1 MLGSGLDDCFRPVLG
16 GRCKPGTLSVWRA
29 LVWLL
34 RLGVRRLGRRG
45 GWARQHLWWRAD
57 RQRQGL
63 PSGVRV
69 NGGDVTQ
76 AVVKGP
82 VGEEA
87 AVLGATGHDVFR
99 WLWRQR
105 CGAWGLS
112 QSLVAYGCS
121 GPRGQNLGWG
131 NRGLCL
137 VISSWLPDT
146 TLPPRVPPHSLPLAG
161 PALSPL
167 PF

>member
-1 MLGSGLDDCFRPVLG
+1 M
-16 GRCKPGTLSVWRA
+16 
-29 LVWLL
+29 
-34 RLGVRRLGRRG
+34 
-45 GWARQHLWWRAD
+45 
-57 RQRQGL
+57 
-63 PSGVRV
+63 
-69 NGGDVTQ
+69 TQ

-146 TLPPRVPPHSLPLAG
+146 TLPPRVPPHSLPLAE

>member
-1 MLGSGLDDCFRPVLG
+1 MLGSGVDDCFRPVLG
-16 GRCKPGTLSVWRA
+16 GRGKPGTLSVWRA

-34 RLGVRRLGRRG
+34 RLGARRLGRCG

-57 RQRQGL
+57 RQGQGL

-76 AVVKGP
+76 AVVKGS

-99 WLWRQR
+99 WLWWQR
-105 CGAWGLS
+105 CGTWGLS
-112 QSLVAYGCS
+112 QGLVACG
-121 GPRGQNLGWG
+121 R
-131 NRGLCL
+131 
-137 VISSWLPDT
+137 
-146 TLPPRVPPHSLPLAG
+146 
-161 PALSPL
+161 
-167 PF
+167 